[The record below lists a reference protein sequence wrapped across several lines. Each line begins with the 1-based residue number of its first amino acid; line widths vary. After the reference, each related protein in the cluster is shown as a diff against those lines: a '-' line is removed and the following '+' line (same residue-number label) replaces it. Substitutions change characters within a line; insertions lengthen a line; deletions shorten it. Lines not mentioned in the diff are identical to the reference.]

1 MNKSNILTIIS
12 IILVAVLG
20 TIFTNLGM
28 SWYSTLGKPSQWI
41 PSFII
46 PIMWTIIYLLFAL
59 ILYLWQQKEKLTTK
73 IISLLVINGI
83 LNVLWC
89 LVFFTLKSLFIGN
102 VIIVINTV
110 LALNLIYEICKE
122 KPIYAAWLYI
132 YPLWLCVATTLNLAV
147 WILN

>member
-46 PIMWTIIYLLFAL
+46 PIMWTIIYLLFTI
-59 ILYLWQQKEKLTTK
+59 ILYLWQRNEKLSNK
-73 IISLLVINGI
+73 IISLLIINGI

-89 LVFFTLKSLFIGN
+89 LVFFTFKSLFIGN

-110 LALNLIYEICKE
+110 FAINLIYEIYKE
-122 KPIYAAWLYI
+122 KPLYAAWLYI

>member
-12 IILVAVLG
+12 IIFVAAFG

-28 SWYSTLGKPSQWI
+28 SWYSSLCKPSQWI

-46 PIMWTIIYLLFAL
+46 PIIWTIIYLLFAL

-110 LALNLIYEICKE
+110 LALNLIYEIYKE

-132 YPLWLCVATTLNLAV
+132 YPLWLCIATTLNTAI